1 MTDKD
6 SSLPGGSRP
15 PARMW
20 VVVLAACAGQFLVV
34 LDVSVV
40 NVALPSMRTD
50 LGMDA
55 AGLQWVLNGYTL
67 AFAGLMLLG
76 GRAADI
82 FGRKRTFLTG
92 LALFTAA
99 SLLGGLAQEPW
110 QLLAARALQGT
121 GAAVLAPAT
130 LTILTTA
137 TPPGRARTRAIATWS
152 AVGAGGGAAGSL
164 VGGVLTDALS
174 WRWVLLINVPVGALV
189 LLAAAVW
196 VTEGR
201 DSTAGRRLDVPG
213 ALLVTLGLG
222 SLAWG
227 IVRTEHEHWTAA
239 SVLWPLAA
247 GVVLLA
253 VFVAVEARTKA
264 PLVPL
269 RLFRSRAVSASSA
282 AVFVYGSAL
291 FAMWYFVSLYMQN
304 ALHYTPLQAGLGF
317 IPQSLT
323 IVLGSKA
330 APWLMTRFG
339 ARTVA
344 LAGVALAA
352 AGCLWQSGMHAG
364 GGFLETV
371 TGPGVMMALG
381 GGMAGTPLASVA
393 MSGVSHTDAGLV
405 SGLFNTA
412 RTMGG
417 SLGLAVLST
426 VAAARIGESGSPQ
439 TLASGYGL
447 AFRGAAL
454 VLVLCAALILFV
466 LPRPAREGGPD
477 QREDGAGEPPPPPA
491 LRHGGPGAPVAGA
504 PGAEDPGRKV

>member
-1 MTDKD
+1 MTDKAP
-6 SSLPGGSRP
+6 SLPAAGAPRGPGGSSGTHGP
-15 PARMW
+15 EDSHTPARLW

-40 NVALPSMRTD
+40 NVALPSMRTA

-67 AFAGLMLLG
+67 TFAGLMLLG

-99 SLLGGLAQEPW
+99 SLFGGLAQEPW

-152 AVGAGGGAAGSL
+152 AVGAGGGAAGGL

-196 VTEGR
+196 VTERR
-201 DSTAGRRLDVPG
+201 DATAGRRLDLPG
-213 ALLVTLGLG
+213 ALLVTLGL
-222 SLAWG
+222 STLAWA
-227 IVRTEHEHWTAA
+227 IVRTEAA
-239 SVLWPLAA
+239 GWAAPSVLWPLAA
-247 GVVLLA
+247 GLA
-253 VFVAVEARTKA
+253 MLGAFVAVEARARA

-269 RLFRSRAVSASSA
+269 RLLRNRAVSASNGA
-282 AVFVYGSAL
+282 MFIFGGAL
-291 FAMWYFVSLYMQN
+291 FCMWYFVSLYMQN
-304 ALHYTPLQAGLGF
+304 VLHYTPLQAGLGF
-317 IPQSLT
+317 IPQSLS
-323 IVLGSKA
+323 IVIGSKG
-330 APWLMTRFG
+330 APWLMARLG

-344 LAGVALAA
+344 LCGVAVAA

-371 TGPGVMMALG
+371 TGPGVLMALG
-381 GGMAGTPLASVA
+381 SGMAGTPLASVA
-393 MSGVSHTDAGLV
+393 MSGVPHSEAGLV

-426 VAAARIGESGSPQ
+426 VAAARIGDGDSPE
-439 TLASGYGL
+439 TLAAGYGL
-447 AFRGAAL
+447 AFRSAAL
-454 VLVLCAALILFV
+454 VLVVCAALILFV
-466 LPRPAREGGPD
+466 LPRPAREVPPAPALH
-477 QREDGAGEPPPPPA
+477 EDG
-491 LRHGGPGAPVAGA
+491 
-504 PGAEDPGRKV
+504 